1 MATYYVTVSGLTTNT
16 GLSVNSPWSI
26 GKAFSTATAGDTVYI
41 APGEYSG
48 NFTVTNTGTSGSNLN
63 FIGDPLLT
71 QNWTGIS
78 AGEVSITGF
87 TSNIADPPNTT
98 AIVSITSKSYINF
111 SYITFRGKTLNAAYP
126 NDPAGLL
133 TLNTSS
139 FISFNKCYFDQYN
152 TNAPSVYIRNY
163 TNNLF
168 NFTFTNC
175 IANFIRSTSHMVYIL
190 SNQSAST
197 FPCSIKNCLVIN
209 GGIYYNFVYV
219 GRTDIPSSVGG
230 SIIQNCT
237 CINGN
242 SAVETMAQSSNKDQ
256 VTNCLI
262 ACSTGSLLAYAS
274 GINENY
280 NRIISGPRTNTP
292 VGANSISGGTY
303 GLEIGAS
310 LFYGLPNTQ
319 FFNPTPNSQNLAI
332 GTSTGLLSPDIYG
345 VTWANPPGVGSST
358 YSPLSN
364 QAIYIPSDRTTL
376 NLNIY
381 EGSTSQS
388 IQVYL
393 GQTGLTFNNSNI
405 IVKYAKLN
413 QSSTNVTLANQTPT
427 GSWVSGGFC
436 EIDSVNIPGYYRF
449 DIPDAA
455 LSLGTKL
462 LTITFKGY
470 NSSTNGTFVNVNL
483 IKAQLDMTQPVPTS
497 NTAQTVGDAL
507 NAARAQGFGKWTING
522 TTLSLYAPDNTTVV
536 KSFTLDSAKFP
547 SQRI

>member
-87 TSNIADPPNTT
+87 TSNIADPPNTN

-111 SYITFRGKTLNAAYP
+111 SYITFRGKTLNAST
-126 NDPAGLL
+126 GLL
-133 TLNTSS
+133 TLTTSS
-139 FISFNKCYFDQYN
+139 FISFNKCYFDQYAS
-152 TNAPSVYIRNY
+152 TAPAVFITNY

-175 IANFIRSTSHMVYIL
+175 IANFMRSTSSMVSIL
-190 SNQSAST
+190 SNQSVST
-197 FPCSIKNCLVIN
+197 FACNIKNCLVLN
-209 GGIYYNFVYV
+209 GGIYSNYVYA
-219 GRTDIPSSVGG
+219 GRYDIPSSVGN
-230 SIIQNCT
+230 STIQNCS
-237 CINGN
+237 CING
-242 SAVETMAQSSNKDQ
+242 SIAIDSMASSSVKEQ
-256 VTNCLI
+256 VSNCLI
-262 ACSTGSLLAYAS
+262 ACPSGSFQAYAS

-280 NRIISGPRTNTP
+280 NRVISGPRVNTP
-292 VGANSISGGTY
+292 VGANSVSGGTY
-303 GLEIGAS
+303 GFEIGAS

-319 FFNPTPNSQNLAI
+319 FYNLTPNSQNLAI

-345 VTWANPPGVGSST
+345 VTWANPPAVGSST
-358 YSPLSN
+358 YSPFSN

-522 TTLSLYAPDNTTVV
+522 NTLSFYAPDGTTII

-547 SQRI
+547 SQRV

>member
-87 TSNIADPPNTT
+87 TSNIAEPPNTN

-111 SYITFRGKTLNAAYP
+111 SYLTFRGKTLNAVYP
-126 NDPAGLL
+126 ASPAGLL
-133 TLNTSS
+133 TLTTSS

-152 TNAPSVYIRNY
+152 TNAPSVFITNY

-190 SNQSAST
+190 SNQSALT
-197 FPCSIKNCLVIN
+197 FPCTIKNCLAIN
-209 GGIYYNFVYV
+209 GGIYYNYVFV
-219 GRTDIPSSVGG
+219 GRNDIPSSVGG

-237 CINGN
+237 CING
-242 SAVETMAQSSNKDQ
+242 STAVETVASSSVKEQ

-262 ACSTGSLLAYAS
+262 ASPTGSLVAYQS

-292 VGANSISGGTY
+292 VGANSTSGGTY
-303 GLEIGAS
+303 GFEIGTS

-319 FFNPTPNSQNLAI
+319 FYNPTPNSQNLAI
-332 GTSTGLLSPDIYG
+332 GTSTGILSPDIYG
-345 VTWANPPGVGSST
+345 VTWASPPAVGSST

-376 NLNIY
+376 NLSIY
-381 EGSTSQS
+381 EGLTSQS

-405 IVKYAKLN
+405 VVKYAKLN
-413 QSSTNVTLANQTPT
+413 QSSTNISLVNQTPT

-436 EIDSVNIPGYYRF
+436 EIDSANLPGYYRF
-449 DIPDAA
+449 DVPDAA

-462 LTITFKGY
+462 LTISFKGY
-470 NSSTNGTFVNVNL
+470 NTSTNGTFVNINL
-483 IKAQLDMTQPVPTS
+483 TKAQLDMNQPVPTS

-522 TTLSLYAPDNTTVV
+522 NTLSFYAPDGTTII

-547 SQRI
+547 SQRV